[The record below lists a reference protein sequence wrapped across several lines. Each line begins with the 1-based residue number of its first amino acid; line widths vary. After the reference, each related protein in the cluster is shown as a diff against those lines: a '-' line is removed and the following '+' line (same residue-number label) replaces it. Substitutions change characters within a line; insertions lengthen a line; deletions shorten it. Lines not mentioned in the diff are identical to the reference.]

1 MKLLPRPPK
10 NVRVNTED
18 SLGHGMDAVIM
29 LAMFLGAGFGLDR
42 LFGTMPVFMIVMTV
56 SARSASSHVLL
67 PLRGEDERARRAAIG
82 EAPAPTDRPLRW
94 RRRRGGMT
102 VAAAPDVDILGPAS
116 MGRRPKSTVSKD
128 MIKRGLIV
136 APLIVAVCA

>member
-29 LAMFLGAGFGLDR
+29 LAIFLGAGFGLDR

-56 SARSASSHVLL
+56 IGSVGLFARFFYQYEAKMNEH
-67 PLRGEDERARRAAIG
+67 DEQRLAKLAGAPRSPAVVDANG
-82 EAPAPTDRPLRW
+82 EAA
-94 RRRRGGMT
+94 
-102 VAAAPDVDILGPAS
+102 
-116 MGRRPKSTVSKD
+116 
-128 MIKRGLIV
+128 
-136 APLIVAVCA
+136 